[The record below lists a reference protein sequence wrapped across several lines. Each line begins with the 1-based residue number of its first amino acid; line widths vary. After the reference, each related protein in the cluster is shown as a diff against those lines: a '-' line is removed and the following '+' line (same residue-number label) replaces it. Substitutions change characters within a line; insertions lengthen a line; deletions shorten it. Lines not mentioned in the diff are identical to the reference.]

1 MRGMDRRLSA
11 LEARTP
17 GHNGSLDHLT
27 DEELEEA
34 TLDLIQRFADAG
46 VVLPDDWRVQYDR
59 SCIRFLEWLGREAK
73 ELALF
78 VD

>member
-1 MRGMDRRLSA
+1 MKAMERRLTA
-11 LEARTP
+11 LETKQSDSCR
-17 GHNGSLDHLT
+17 SLDHLT
-27 DEELEEA
+27 DEELEQS

-46 VVLPDDWRVQYDR
+46 VALPDDWRAQYDR

-73 ELALF
+73 ELALC